1 MQWTGGAAEV
11 SAQKT
16 NQRCYTDEDY
26 RLWRN
31 IPIIERKK
39 IVYCRASSAGQK
51 EDLRSQISAMQTFCL
66 GAGVAID
73 EWISEIGSGLNFKRK
88 HFLNL
93 MEQIENNEISHLY
106 TLSKQ
111 GLMQAGSGGR
121 GAGSGERRKL
131 APGSTTKIF
140 TIYI

>member
-1 MQWTGGAAEV
+1 
-11 SAQKT
+11 
-16 NQRCYTDEDY
+16 
-26 RLWRN
+26 
-31 IPIIERKK
+31 
-39 IVYCRASSAGQK
+39 
-51 EDLRSQISAMQTFCL
+51 
-66 GAGVAID
+66 
-73 EWISEIGSGLNFKRK
+73 
-88 HFLNL
+88 

>member
-1 MQWTGGAAEV
+1 
-11 SAQKT
+11 
-16 NQRCYTDEDY
+16 
-26 RLWRN
+26 
-31 IPIIERKK
+31 
-39 IVYCRASSAGQK
+39 
-51 EDLRSQISAMQTFCL
+51 MQTFCL

-111 GLMQAGSGGR
+111 GLMQAGSG
-121 GAGSGERRKL
+121 ERRKL
-131 APGSTTKIF
+131 APESTTKIF